1 MDIIY
6 SIDLTEM
13 IAFSV
18 IASVGSI
25 VLLSLL
31 IKVVFWFIRGH
42 DYRWL
47 SVVIFVIVLLTIS
60 FGLILFSSDAI
71 CSVGFIIKAQKGSC
85 EVEVGEFSIVDVEE
99 VYHRDVFLGY
109 RATVL
114 CAGYK
119 LDAANTFS
127 SEEIE
132 ALKKQKRAKISFNYI
147 KEDLYIVRVE
157 KANSIP

>member
-1 MDIIY
+1 MGIIY
-6 SIDLTEM
+6 YIDLTEM

-25 VLLSLL
+25 VMFLLL
-31 IKVVFWFIRGH
+31 IKVIFWFIRGH
-42 DYRWL
+42 DYRLL
-47 SVVIFVIVLLTIS
+47 SVVIFVIVLLTIT
-60 FGLILFSSDAI
+60 FGLILFSSDAMSTV
-71 CSVGFIIKAQKGSC
+71 CFIIKAQKGPC
-85 EVEVGEFSIVDVEE
+85 EVEVGDFSVINVEE
-99 VYHRDVFLGY
+99 VYHRDDFLGY

-114 CAGYK
+114 CAGHK

-132 ALKKQKRAKISFNYI
+132 ALKKQKRVKICFNYI

-157 KANSIP
+157 KADN